1 MQSKNYAHQHHQLH
15 ETPGTSKLPAPR
27 LTQQQQPAP
36 TTGFGRLRRQRK
48 SNFSNGEVEILVRE
62 VASRRDVL
70 FGTRGTRTT
79 TNTNN
84 KGCGGAGGANKM
96 GEWREIAGAV
106 NGAGIGERRTV
117 REVRKKWENV
127 VSSFR
132 RKIRQPNLLTSLI
145 GTGRCPADEALAC
158 ANAYCGVQQQQPMG
172 YPPQQQQV
180 YDRVSEPPG
189 HKQEDL
195 SSDEPMFIQPE
206 VQLELDDSTMHFGDS
221 SDVCTNKQAA
231 ETQRRLTPSQVED
244 VDESQMDI
252 RQIEQQ
258 KLQVM
263 RELLK
268 VETKRLK
275 VEKKRLKVE
284 RMRLQIDLQ
293 SRMHPSPVSL
303 AAYKT

>member
-1 MQSKNYAHQHHQLH
+1 MQRKNFVNQHQLH
-15 ETPGTSKLPAPR
+15 EKPGTSKLPAPR
-27 LTQQQQPAP
+27 LTQQPAP
-36 TTGFGRLRRQRK
+36 TNGLGRLRRQRK

-70 FGTRGTRTT
+70 FGTRGTR
-79 TNTNN
+79 NNSINN
-84 KGCGGAGGANKM
+84 KGAGGANKM

-158 ANAYCGVQQQQPMG
+158 ANAYCGVQQQPICF
-172 YPPQQQQV
+172 PQQQQHQQV
-180 YDRVSEPPG
+180 FDRLSDSG
-189 HKQEDL
+189 HKQEEL
-195 SSDEPMFIQPE
+195 SCDEPMFLQPE
-206 VQLELDDSTMHFGDS
+206 VQIELDDSTMHFGDS
-221 SDVCTNKQAA
+221 SDACGRSKEANA
-231 ETQRRLTPSQVED
+231 ETEATQKRLSPAQEVED
-244 VDESQMDI
+244 QEPQLEL

-303 AAYKT
+303 AAYKQ

>member
-1 MQSKNYAHQHHQLH
+1 MSQHHQLH

-27 LTQQQQPAP
+27 LTQHHPPAAAP
-36 TTGFGRLRRQRK
+36 TFGRLRRQRK

-70 FGTRGTRTT
+70 FGSRGSRTT
-79 TNTNN
+79 TN
-84 KGCGGAGGANKM
+84 KSGAIGGANKM

-158 ANAYCGVQQQQPMG
+158 ANAYCGVQQPVQG
-172 YPPQQQQV
+172 FE
-180 YDRVSEPPG
+180 RVSEPPG
-189 HKQEDL
+189 HKHEEL
-195 SSDEPMFIQPE
+195 SCDDGHMFIQPE

-221 SDVCTNKQAA
+221 SQPT
-231 ETQRRLTPSQVED
+231 ETQQRLTPAQVE
-244 VDESQMDI
+244 EEEPQLEL

-293 SRMHPSPVSL
+293 GRMHPSP